1 MAGFAD
7 TSLTKAYYPAVP
19 ARARPRPRNTL
30 LSRLVATMR
39 LWRRR
44 IRERQALAQMTPREL
59 ADIRATSVDV
69 YRELSRPFWRAPP
82 PC

>member
-1 MAGFAD
+1 MAGFVD
-7 TSLTKAYYPAVP
+7 TTLTNSHSAAAPAG
-19 ARARPRPRNTL
+19 AWPRPRLAL
-30 LSRLVATMR
+30 LSRLVAT
-39 LWRRR
+39 LSVWRRR

-59 ADIRATSVDV
+59 ADIRASSADV